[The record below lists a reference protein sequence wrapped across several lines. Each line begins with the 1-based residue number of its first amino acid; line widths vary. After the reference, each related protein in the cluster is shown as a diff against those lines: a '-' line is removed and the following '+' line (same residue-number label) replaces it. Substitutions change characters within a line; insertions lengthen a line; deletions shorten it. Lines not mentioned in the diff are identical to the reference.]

1 MAKKGRKIKWGVI
14 GAGGI
19 ADRRTIPGMKLAKN
33 STLEAIMDVANV
45 EALAKKHKVKKY
57 TNKIKD
63 IVNDKEI
70 DAVYIA
76 TPANL
81 HLKQIKAVAEA
92 GKHILCEKP
101 LTLSIKESKE
111 AVKICAKN
119 KVRLQEGYMMKFH
132 GAHQEIQKII
142 KKGTL
147 GKVTYMRAQL
157 ACWFPPC
164 GNWRQNPKKGGGG
177 ALIDMATHLYDL
189 LQFFNG
195 PIVKVGALTGNQV
208 HNYKSED
215 ASTTLVEFKNGAH
228 ATIDCFFNVP
238 DNASRTRLE
247 VYGSKGSIFTE
258 GTIGQGDGGKA
269 EGIFNK
275 SLGGYDATQSKDGGA
290 KFKAIPFKKINMYTA
305 EVEYMADCILN
316 RRKIAMSTGE
326 EGIRIADITEKAYQ
340 SAKTGKFFKVK

>member
-1 MAKKGRKIKWGVI
+1 MAKKKIKWGVI

-19 ADRRTIPGMKLAKN
+19 ADRRTIPGLLKAKN
-33 STLEAIMDVANV
+33 STLEALMDVANV
-45 EALAKKHKVKKY
+45 EALGKKY
-57 TNKIKD
+57 KCKKATNKLKD
-63 IVNDKEI
+63 IVNDPEI

-76 TPANL
+76 TPVNV
-81 HLKQIKAVAEA
+81 HLKQIKACAEA

-101 LTLSIKESKE
+101 LTLKIKEAKE

-132 GAHQEIQKII
+132 GAHQEIQKLI
-142 KKGTL
+142 KKGSI

-164 GNWRQNPKKGGGG
+164 NNWRQDPRKGGGG
-177 ALIDMATHLYDL
+177 ALIDMSTHLYDL
-189 LQFFNG
+189 LQFLNG

-215 ASTTLVEFKNGAH
+215 GSTTILEFKNGAQ
-228 ATIDCFFNVP
+228 ATVDCFFNVP

-247 VYGSKGSIFTE
+247 IYGSKGAILTE
-258 GTIGQGDGGKA
+258 GTIGQGDGGSA

-275 SLGGYDATQSKDGGA
+275 SVGGYDAVQTKGAQA
-290 KFKAIPFKKINMYTA
+290 KFKNIPFKKIDMYTA
-305 EVEYMADCILN
+305 EIEYMADCILN
-316 RRKIAMSTGE
+316 RKKIRMSTGE
-326 EGIRIADITEKAYQ
+326 EGIKIAEITEKAYQ
-340 SAKTGKFFKVK
+340 SAKTG